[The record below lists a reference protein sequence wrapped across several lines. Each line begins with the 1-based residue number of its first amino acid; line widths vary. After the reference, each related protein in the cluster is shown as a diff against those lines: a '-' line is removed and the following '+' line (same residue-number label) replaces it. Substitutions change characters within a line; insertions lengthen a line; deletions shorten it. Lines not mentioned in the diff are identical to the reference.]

1 MSCSHYGIP
10 LAPLVA
16 NQSHIRA
23 GSVYISNP
31 VDGLETG
38 GHFSLKTICL
48 PGFVRE
54 DGQIHPNILFGNCRL
69 LKKIHPFWENTL
81 KLSAMAGK
89 RDNIKS
95 VVFTPASWHHIY
107 SKHSITET
115 NTFRSLSNRAHTT
128 ARDDEKLSVFIHKDF
143 TRGKKTLFTKMLT
156 VNNDEKEVI
165 DFDPRLQGP
174 FTCLVAGP
182 TGCGKT
188 QLIFKL
194 IENTAQLITPT
205 VHNIVYCYG
214 QWQKDFKKYDNKV
227 NFHEGLIPRE
237 QIFPV
242 NSQESSTQHTLLI
255 IDDLLGK
262 EDTSLVRD
270 IFIKGSHH
278 NNISVIFVT
287 QNLFL
292 PHKDYRTLSLNAH
305 YLVIFKNPRDMS
317 QINAL
322 ARQAFASKPTFLT
335 AVYNRETSDRHSY
348 LLLDFKQSTPEL
360 MRVRDSITTPWKTTV
375 FVPTYK

>member
-1 MSCSHYGIP
+1 MYHSLNYLIFISHLYKNTASC
-10 LAPLVA
+10 L
-16 NQSHIRA
+16 
-23 GSVYISNP
+23 
-31 VDGLETG
+31 
-38 GHFSLKTICL
+38 CL
-48 PGFVRE
+48 
-54 DGQIHPNILFGNCRL
+54 L
-69 LKKIHPFWENTL
+69 LSP
-81 KLSAMAGK
+81 LSAVGA
-89 RDNIKS
+89 
-95 VVFTPASWHHIY
+95 T
-107 SKHSITET
+107 
-115 NTFRSLSNRAHTT
+115 SLRRTKNN
-128 ARDDEKLSVFIHKDF
+128 F

-292 PHKDYRTLSLNAH
+292 PHKDYRTLSLNTH
-305 YLVIFKNPRDMS
+305 YLVIFKNPRDM
-317 QINAL
+317 
-322 ARQAFASKPTFLT
+322 T

>member
-23 GSVYISNP
+23 GLVYISNP

-38 GHFSLKTICL
+38 GHFSLKTICP

-69 LKKIHPFWENTL
+69 LKKIHPFSE
-81 KLSAMAGK
+81 
-89 RDNIKS
+89 
-95 VVFTPASWHHIY
+95 
-107 SKHSITET
+107 
-115 NTFRSLSNRAHTT
+115 
-128 ARDDEKLSVFIHKDF
+128 
-143 TRGKKTLFTKMLT
+143 
-156 VNNDEKEVI
+156 
-165 DFDPRLQGP
+165 
-174 FTCLVAGP
+174 
-182 TGCGKT
+182 
-188 QLIFKL
+188 
-194 IENTAQLITPT
+194 LITPT

-237 QIFPV
+237 QIFPI

-292 PHKDYRTLSLNAH
+292 PHKDYRT
-305 YLVIFKNPRDMS
+305 
-317 QINAL
+317 
-322 ARQAFASKPTFLT
+322 
-335 AVYNRETSDRHSY
+335 
-348 LLLDFKQSTPEL
+348 
-360 MRVRDSITTPWKTTV
+360 
-375 FVPTYK
+375 